1 MKIIDQNL
9 LHTLK
14 TSACVLALAGTLMV
28 PSLASY
34 AEDKA
39 DLSLE
44 ANAQVEQD
52 TQDQTAEKRKEII
65 AEAVSALSETR
76 SALKALDEEKTKD
89 ALSALEKATGKL
101 EIILARDPSLA
112 LAPTGVR
119 TETYDIIGSLNDINK
134 IKKDA
139 KSLLGDDKVQ
149 AARHLLS
156 GLASEAVIKTTNI
169 PLATYPDAIKKA
181 VKLIDEDK
189 INEAKAVLQTALN
202 TLVVTQKIIPLPVV
216 VAESLLDDAEKLAEN
231 EERTEEESERLSDL
245 LGAAETEIQ
254 LAQALGYGE
263 KKDFEDFYKEI
274 KTIRSKSFD
283 GKSGLGFFEQIRSF
297 MESMTLFS
305 QPEKQNNN

>member
-1 MKIIDQNL
+1 MKITNQNL

-14 TSACVLALAGTLMV
+14 TSVCVLALAGTLMI
-28 PSLASY
+28 PSIAAY
-34 AEDKA
+34 AEEKT

-44 ANAQVEQD
+44 ANAQVKQD
-52 TQDQTAEKRKEII
+52 TQDQTAEKRKEIV

-76 SALKALDEEKTKD
+76 NALKALDDEKTKD
-89 ALSALEKATGKL
+89 ALSSLEKATGKL

-112 LAPTGVR
+112 LAPTSVR
-119 TETYDIIGSLNDINK
+119 TETYDIIGSLDDINK
-134 IKKDA
+134 IKKNA

-156 GLASEAVIKTTNI
+156 GLASEAVIKTINI

-189 INEAKAVLQTALN
+189 MEEAKSVLQTALN
-202 TLVVTQKIIPLPVV
+202 TLVVTQKIIPIPVV
-216 VAESLLDDAEKLAEN
+216 AAESLLDNAEQLAEN
-231 EERTEEESERLSDL
+231 EERTEEESQRLSDL

-254 LAQALGYGE
+254 FAQALGYGE

-274 KTIRSKSFD
+274 KTIRGKTSD
-283 GKSGLGFFEQIRSF
+283 GKSGLGFFEQIKSF
-297 MESMTLFS
+297 MKSMTIFS
-305 QPEKQNNN
+305 QSEEQTSN